1 MTPMEGTGP
10 TEICFH
16 SLPGPGQRAEPHQW
30 NDPNRG
36 HWSWHLLFPFNSGHA
51 SNLIQGY

>member
-1 MTPMEGTGP
+1 MTPVEGTGP

-30 NDPNRG
+30 NDPHRG
-36 HWSWHLLFPFNSGHA
+36 HWSWHLLFPFNSGHT